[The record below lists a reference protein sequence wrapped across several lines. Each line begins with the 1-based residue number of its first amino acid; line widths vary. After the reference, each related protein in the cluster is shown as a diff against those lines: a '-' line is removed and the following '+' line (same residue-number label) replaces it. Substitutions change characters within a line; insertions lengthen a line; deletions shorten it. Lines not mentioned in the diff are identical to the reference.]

1 MQVRDSASLPENIT
15 GTWQVWN
22 QADGKWMAAEGV
34 KVLAVGNLQ
43 VNVSG
48 ATPSACNMHTDKLGD
63 FVRLKGQEI
72 NGTALY
78 KKKDS
83 DVRLWQASGNW
94 YIGPASKVGKM
105 AGWWRCRDGARIPEC
120 VKGCWEVGDGKEW
133 HRAEQVRCTEFVMP
147 RLMLKGATP
156 EDRHQDKL
164 GTYLLCEG
172 ELVNDRTC
180 YAQPG
185 NPNRMIWFLT
195 PYWYVGKRE
204 EKGLGQ
210 GWLQVRSL
218 AHHPEQISA
227 VWSVWRSVD
236 KKWVQAPDV
245 KVHAD
250 GVAKAVL
257 RPGVDVA
264 AAAGPAAAREVREG
278 GGSVGEDSKD
288 ETLMV
293 AEDNPQVAISPQAA
307 LNGSQ
312 FDVFLSHEW
321 GEDGEGRPTH
331 PRVSAVNKYF
341 QSMGVRTWFDEERM
355 QGNVLDRT
363 CTGID
368 ESECVVVFVTQS
380 YLDKVGGVNGPH
392 DNCKKEFE
400 YAERTKGAD
409 KLISVVMEPS
419 VRKTSQWR
427 GSVGMVLGSRFFK
440 DLSADE
446 GHAGWQAGLTS
457 LYEEVLLVKG
467 SEPEVVAARSV
478 GDEASVA
485 PAPAVEKRL
494 SMVQKV
500 NRIKEELSLQADLP
514 IAKAVAEANEAMG
527 IEPYGS
533 MAAQV
538 DLLLTELGV
547 A

>member
-1 MQVRDSASLPENIT
+1 
-15 GTWQVWN
+15 
-22 QADGKWMAAEGV
+22 
-34 KVLAVGNLQ
+34 
-43 VNVSG
+43 
-48 ATPSACNMHTDKLGD
+48 
-63 FVRLKGQEI
+63 
-72 NGTALY
+72 
-78 KKKDS
+78 
-83 DVRLWQASGNW
+83 
-94 YIGPASKVGKM
+94 
-105 AGWWRCRDGARIPEC
+105 
-120 VKGCWEVGDGKEW
+120 
-133 HRAEQVRCTEFVMP
+133 
-147 RLMLKGATP
+147 
-156 EDRHQDKL
+156 
-164 GTYLLCEG
+164 
-172 ELVNDRTC
+172 LVNDRTC

-257 RPGVDVA
+257 RPGVDIA